1 MKYFVSCKIN
11 AAFPKQDAKLMAYL
25 QDHGNIGSVGCCRE
39 KEQLALHESA
49 LVICHTCASILEESG
64 HAGNISYVWE
74 YIDKDSDFIFPD
86 YHGEEITLQDCFMA
100 KERTSAQEAVRS
112 LLRKMNFKVVEL
124 QHNRQQT
131 DFCGLRTQETLKA
144 NQELAPKHFCE
155 PGAITPLEAEARKAY
170 LTEYVKQYKTERV
183 VTYCG
188 ACRMA
193 MKQGGANVVH
203 LLELLF
209 PVETLL

>member
-11 AAFPKQDAKLMAYL
+11 AAFPEQDAKLMAYL
-25 QDHGNIGSVGCCRE
+25 QEQGNIGVVGCCRE
-39 KEQLALHESA
+39 KEQLALQESA

-64 HAGNISYVWE
+64 RPGSLAYVWE
-74 YIDKDSDFIFPD
+74 YIDQDPSFNFPD
-86 YHGEEITLQDCFMA
+86 YHGEEITIQDCFMA
-100 KERTSAQEAVRS
+100 KERSSVQNAVRS
-112 LLRKMNFKVVEL
+112 LLQKMNFKVVEL
-124 QHNRQQT
+124 EHNRENT
-131 DFCGLRTQETLKA
+131 DFCGLRTNEPLKA

-170 LTEYVKQYKTERV
+170 LKEYVAQYTTARV

-193 MKQGGANVVH
+193 LKQGGANVVH

-209 PVETLL
+209 PTK